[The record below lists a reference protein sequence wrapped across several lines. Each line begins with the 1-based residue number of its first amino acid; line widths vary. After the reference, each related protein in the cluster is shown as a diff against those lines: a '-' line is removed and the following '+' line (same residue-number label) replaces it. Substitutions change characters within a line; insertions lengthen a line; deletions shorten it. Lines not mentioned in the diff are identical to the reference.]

1 MKSISVRTAR
11 AGALLAGGAL
21 LLSACAGGA
30 ESTSDS
36 GDSSQS
42 TGELTFVTYGS
53 AFQEAQ
59 EKAFVDPFAEE
70 TGTSVTVDSPTDLS
84 KLKVMVE
91 TGDPEWDVYLAG
103 SAESFAYC
111 GTLFEKLDFTN
122 IKKEDF
128 AEGTISDCGI
138 PVDTYSYVVA
148 YNTEKY
154 GDTPPTKLEDFF
166 DLEKFP
172 GTRAMSGDPAEGN
185 LELALLADG
194 VERDDLYPLDYDRAF
209 AKLDEIKSETVF
221 WSSGAEQVEMME
233 SGRADMVLAW
243 SGRAF
248 EAVQNGATFAPMWD
262 QNVYHWASLSIVKG
276 SKNKADS
283 QKFIDFAV
291 SPEPQ
296 AAFAENIAYGAA
308 NLRATPELNT
318 EAADWDSGAE
328 AHRDQSWSI
337 DPEWWGKNA
346 EEVLGKWTTW
356 TAG

>member
-1 MKSISVRTAR
+1 MLRGGTLLA
-11 AGALLAGGAL
+11 AGALLLTACGGGEEP
-21 LLSACAGGA
+21 SEGETSGGQQA
-30 ESTSDS
+30 F
-36 GDSSQS
+36 
-42 TGELTFVTYGS
+42 TFVTFGS

-70 TGTSVTVDSPTDLS
+70 TGAEVTVDSPTDLS

-111 GTLFEKLDFTN
+111 GTLFEELDFSN
-122 IKKEDF
+122 IERSDF
-128 AEGTISDCGI
+128 AEGTISDCAV

-148 YNTEKY
+148 YNTEVY
-154 GDTPPTKLEDFF
+154 GDDPPTSLSDFF

-209 AKLDEIKSETVF
+209 SKLDEIKDQTTF
-221 WSSGAEQVEMME
+221 WTSGAEQVEMME
-233 SGRADMVLAW
+233 SNRADMVLAW
-243 SGRAF
+243 SGRAS

-262 QNVYHWASLSIVKG
+262 QNAYHWASLAIVKG
-276 SKNKADS
+276 SKNQEIS
-283 QKFIDFAV
+283 QQFIDYAV

-296 AAFAENIAYGAA
+296 AAFAEAIAYGAA
-308 NLRATPELNT
+308 NLRATPELDPEAT
-318 EAADWDSGAE
+318 EWDSGAE
-328 AHRDQSWSI
+328 EHREQSWSI
-337 DPEWWGKNA
+337 DPEWWGENA
-346 EEVLGKWTTW
+346 EEVLTRWTSW